1 MGRISNQSK
10 YPLDVEIRGDEYL
23 IGTDKEDGNATK
35 TYTVDTLKDYISD
48 SIDTD
53 IENQDNT
60 IKVVRVDINNLV
72 GKVVTR
78 ESVAKYI
85 MDNGLTVSDIEQVVF
100 DFYGDTS
107 TVIVDE
113 DDNIVVD
120 VPIDIIDPPVDTT
133 PTLDSSISLILSYTN
148 LGETSVDFYWTDNG
162 DTTIASYKLFYTN
175 TRTGETVSYP
185 SSGTTTDLSYSATG
199 LDNGTTYTA
208 YLIAYGTVS
217 GDTKLSNTV
226 TITTDTTYV
235 APTEPLIILE
245 DKTDTTTTVSYSI
258 DSSFGADRFELYQG
272 GIKIYDTVNINDL
285 THIISGL
292 TANTLY
298 SYYVYAYNGVTI
310 SAKSNT
316 LNITTDIAVE
326 PPLSQPII
334 TLISKTANSSELSFK
349 VGSGYEYELNRI
361 TGWRLQYR
369 VQGNSEWTTKDY
381 ISGNISYDLTGLN
394 ELTTYEYKVAST
406 DGDVL
411 SAYSTIISDTT
422 DATFSG
428 AEVRI
433 KFESSTG
440 VGAIM
445 ISKAQPSTDVKV
457 DVTVTG
463 TMNGSTVTALN
474 MLTFDSGESINSGG
488 TLVKTIPIPSTG
500 DSIPSSGGFTINEV
514 SVNNQTGDIKITVF
528 IRITYSANWV
538 SLSAP
543 SAYIIHTQTLNLF

>member
-35 TYTVDTLKDYISD
+35 TYTIDTLKDYISD

-72 GKVVTR
+72 GKVVTK
-78 ESVAKYI
+78 ESVAQYI
-85 MDNGLTVSDIEQVVF
+85 MANGLTVSDIEQVVF
-100 DFYGDTS
+100 DFYGDVG
-107 TVIVDE
+107 TVILDE
-113 DDNIVVD
+113 DDNIVID

-133 PTLDSSISLILSYTN
+133 PILDFGISLILSYTN
-148 LGETSVDFYWTDNG
+148 LTETSVDFYWTDNG
-162 DTTIASYKLFYTN
+162 DTAIASYKLFYTN
-175 TRTGETVSYP
+175 IRTGETVSYP
-185 SSGTTTDLSYSATG
+185 SSDNTTDLSYLVTG
-199 LDNGTTYTA
+199 LDDGTPYSA
-208 YLIAYGTVS
+208 YLIAYGTIS
-217 GDTKLSNTV
+217 GDIKLSNT
-226 TITTDTTYV
+226 ITFTTNTTYI

-272 GIKIYDTVNINDL
+272 GVKIYDTVNINDL

-316 LNITTDIAVE
+316 LNITTDIATN

-334 TLISKTANSSELSFK
+334 ALISKTANSFGLSFN
-349 VGSGYEYELNRI
+349 VGSGFEYEINRI

-369 VQGNSEWTTKDY
+369 VKGNSDWTTKDY
-381 ISGNISYDLTGLN
+381 VSGEVIYNLASLN
-394 ELTTYEYKVAST
+394 ELTTYECRVAST

-411 SAYSTIISDTT
+411 SVYSSIISDTT
-422 DATFSG
+422 LAIGSG

-433 KFESSTG
+433 KFESSTKI
-440 VGAIM
+440 GAIL
-445 ISKAQPSTDVKV
+445 ISKAQPLTDIKV
-457 DVTVTG
+457 DVTVTS
-463 TMNGSTVTALN
+463 TMLGNTVTALN
-474 MLTFDSGESINSGG
+474 VLTFDSGESINSGG
-488 TLVKTIPIPSTG
+488 TLEKIIPIPSTG
-500 DSIPSSGGFTINEV
+500 DSILASGGFIINELF
-514 SVNNQTGDIKITVF
+514 VNNQTGDIKTTVYVN
-528 IRITYSANWV
+528 ITYSANGV
-538 SLSAP
+538 SLAAP
-543 SAYIIHTQTLNLF
+543 NTYIIHTQTLNLF